1 MSDDLLGQL
10 GPASA
15 MELLLAPSGAVKGC
29 MDGASQAEREFA
41 MRTAVASQR
50 IGEWLEELQSWN
62 WPEEGGEEGFQ
73 PGAAHSE
80 TSRKLFASGTQAAV
94 EGQGQQYMGS
104 LLAQDVARYLW
115 RIDEI
120 QHGLNDLELED
131 IKAHILTH
139 HIVPVPRPGTP
150 GSDRSRHYTRMD
162 DLSAI
167 VTAIVVQSLPNL
179 AKLTALIH
187 AWTMRLAVLPQI
199 PAMLTSLQEAETT
212 LEAAW
217 EAVMAF
223 SEELAKYNE
232 ADGRID
238 WEQSLTRESF
248 AVMKKSL
255 SRKVAKPGKALD
267 YMLDCL
273 EGLGDTV
280 PEEWLDRMES
290 AEHSYGDWVVVGERK
305 LREAEWARNLQR
317 TEKPAL
323 EQSQQQQ
330 DDLANR
336 HSLEAIDN
344 AAKNAHQILQ
354 QQQEE
359 LTRRSSFVE
368 AGSAVDA
375 LGIEQPAT
383 PSMSKAWLL
392 DEDTFDGTMSPVHEA
407 DDEEEPG
414 LPPLNDTERLDS
426 DDLLND
432 TVLHGASSHF
442 GGLSS
447 DMPEVSGSPAARGP
461 VRELQYV
468 GQSPPSSPPT
478 LDHGIDDDSPMM
490 LLDSPSFSSAPDY
503 DDTVFTKSIAD
514 GADGSFTEDF
524 DDSYSV
530 SELSTTKLRRESV
543 GEQHLRQQISNII
556 SSIPAKIK
564 LSSEPTKEINL
575 NPPDLQLPR
584 LKKKSSKEPFRRNA
598 SGLSSRTVTPSFT
611 LSPAKTTRP
620 RQSRGQQEIKVYHL
634 SRSTGEAPIKL
645 FIRCVG
651 ENGERVMVRVGGGW
665 ADLSEYLKEYA
676 THHGR
681 RSGRG
686 DETTVEIRD
695 LPQNGLLRLASKE
708 PESAPTSRPG
718 SAASQAVAPSTPLQ
732 VRKLRKGMGVL
743 GNDIPRLQPR
753 TPALREREGTPA
765 SEDST
770 RSRSSS
776 RLSWTEEDSSF
787 LGLAGPSG
795 RRLEMS
801 EESKA
806 WVETVKQKVRIA
818 SGEHKPPTEEKGRFG
833 DLGKVGGTKR
843 LFRKAG
849 DGTARRS

>member
-15 MELLLAPSGAVKGC
+15 MELLLAPSGAIKGC

-50 IGEWLEELQSWN
+50 ISEWLEELQSWN

-73 PGAAHSE
+73 PGGQSE
-80 TSRKLFASGTQAAV
+80 TSRKLFAAGTQAT
-94 EGQGQQYMGS
+94 EQGQQYLGS

-139 HIVPVPRPGTP
+139 HIIPAPRPGTP

-162 DLSAI
+162 DLSAV
-167 VTAIVVQSLPNL
+167 VTSIVVQSLPSL

-199 PAMLTSLQEAETT
+199 PSVLASIQDAEAT

-223 SEELAKYNE
+223 SEELAKFNE
-232 ADGRID
+232 ANGQLD
-238 WEQSLTRESF
+238 WDPSLTKESF
-248 AVMKKSL
+248 AVLKKSL
-255 SRKVAKPGKALD
+255 SKKVARPGKTLD

-273 EGLGDTV
+273 EGLDDTV
-280 PEEWLDRMES
+280 PEDWLDRLE
-290 AEHSYGDWVVVGERK
+290 AVEQSYGDWVAVGERK
-305 LREAEWARNLQR
+305 LREAEWARDVER
-317 TEKPAL
+317 TEKPIQ
-323 EQSQQQQ
+323 EQEVTSRQ
-330 DDLANR
+330 
-336 HSLEAIDN
+336 SLEAIDT

-354 QQQEE
+354 QQDE
-359 LTRRSSFVE
+359 LARRSSLVE
-368 AGSAVDA
+368 GMPGVDA
-375 LGIEQPAT
+375 LGIEQPGT
-383 PSMSKAWLL
+383 PSTSRPWLL
-392 DEDTFDGTMSPVHEA
+392 DDDAFDGTMSPVHEA

-503 DDTVFTKSIAD
+503 DDTVFTKSMM
-514 GADGSFTEDF
+514 ADGSFTEDF

-530 SELSTTKLRRESV
+530 SELNTTKLRRESV

-564 LSSEPTKEINL
+564 LSSEPAKEINL

-584 LKKKSSKEPFRRNA
+584 LKKKNSKEPFRRNA

-620 RQSRGQQEIKVYHL
+620 RQQRGQQEIKVYHL

-695 LPQNGLLRLASKE
+695 LPQNGLIRLSSKE

-732 VRKLRKGMGVL
+732 VRKLRKGMGAL

-753 TPALREREGTPA
+753 TPALRERESTPA

-795 RRLEMS
+795 RKLEMS

-806 WVETVKQKVRIA
+806 WVETVKQKVRLA

-849 DGTARRS
+849 EGRR